1 MEKESKIFDNYE
13 VDCNTCESYW
23 NSQCDGVKVNDRR
36 NCTSYKATRN
46 VDVVE
51 EIANMKTTIERLDKW
66 LFATNLTLLLMVIR
80 VVFA

>member
-1 MEKESKIFDNYE
+1 MENNKIFDNYE

-51 EIANMKTTIERLDKW
+51 EVANMKTTIERLDKW
-66 LFATNLTLLLMVIR
+66 LLITNLVLLLTTIR